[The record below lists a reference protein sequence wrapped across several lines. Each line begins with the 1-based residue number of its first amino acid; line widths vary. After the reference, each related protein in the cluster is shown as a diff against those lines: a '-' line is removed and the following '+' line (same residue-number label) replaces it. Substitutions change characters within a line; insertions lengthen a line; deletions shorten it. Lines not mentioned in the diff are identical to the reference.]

1 MINLAL
7 LFSIPLLGF
16 PSEPTA
22 SIARPQVE
30 PGRYVKT
37 IQEGDTERSYI
48 LRVPR
53 QYDGKT
59 KLPLV
64 LLFHGWETN
73 AASAERY
80 TLFGAKSDE
89 AGFILV
95 IPDGT
100 EGRGDK
106 EGWNAGF
113 VNLGKAKA
121 DDVKLAG
128 DLLDQVEKDLLVDE
142 NRVYVVGH
150 SNGAMMTYSVGAH
163 LSDRIA
169 AIAVVSGTV
178 GASGKHVPDPKG
190 PVSAIIF
197 HGKAD
202 PSVPYDRT
210 TTGIVKEGV
219 PAPESAKWWA
229 EKDGCGPAEETT
241 KDGGNVIIED
251 YKNGKNGTE
260 VEFIT
265 IVNGLHGWPSGGTWQ
280 GPETKTHVPATDLI
294 WEFFK
299 AHPKHG

>member
-1 MINLAL
+1 MINAALVLAL
-7 LFSIPLLGF
+7 PLLGF
-16 PSEPTA
+16 YAGPSA
-22 SIARPQVE
+22 SPASPEVA

-37 IQEGDTERSYI
+37 IQEGDLQRSYI
-48 LRVPR
+48 LRVPK
-53 QYDGKT
+53 QYDNKT

-64 LLFHGWETN
+64 VLFHGWETN
-73 AASAERY
+73 AAQAERY

-89 AGFILV
+89 GGFILA
-95 IPDGT
+95 IPEGT
-100 EGRGDK
+100 EGKSGK

-113 VNLGKAKA
+113 VNLGVAKA
-121 DDVKLAG
+121 DDLKLTV
-128 DLLDQVEKDLLVDE
+128 DILDQVEKDLLVDE

-150 SNGAMMTYSVGAH
+150 SNGAMMTYAVGAS

-169 AIAVVSGTV
+169 AIAVVSGTI
-178 GASGKHVPDPKG
+178 GSPGKRVPDPKG

-202 PSVPYDRT
+202 PTVPYDHT
-210 TTGIVKEGV
+210 TSGLIKGT

-229 EKDGCGPAEETT
+229 ERDGCGPAEETT
-241 KDGGNVIIED
+241 KDGGNVIVDD
-251 YKNGKNGTE
+251 YKNGKNGVE

-265 IVNGLHGWPSGGTWQ
+265 IVNGLHGWPSGGTWE

-299 AHPKHG
+299 AHPKHP